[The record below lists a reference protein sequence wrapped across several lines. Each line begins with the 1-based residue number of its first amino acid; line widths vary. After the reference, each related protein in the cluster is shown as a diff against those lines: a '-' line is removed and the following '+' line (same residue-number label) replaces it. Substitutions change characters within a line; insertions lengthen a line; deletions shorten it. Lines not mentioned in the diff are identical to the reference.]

1 MKLSGAEWNNL
12 NTIKIKSNLM
22 AGVKSVQMF
31 HDVFHDVFHENS
43 VNNKEDREGL
53 TKLFKWNIHVKNNM
67 IINCVDW
74 KDVNKRHIY
83 PRIPKIQRYD
93 VPEEHNYVYVRRRS
107 EM

>member
-31 HDVFHDVFHENS
+31 HDMFHENS
-43 VNNKEDREGL
+43 VPNKEDREGL
-53 TKLFKWNIHVKNNM
+53 AKLFRWNIHVKNNM

-83 PRIPKIQRYD
+83 PRI
-93 VPEEHNYVYVRRRS
+93 
-107 EM
+107 